1 MRQIFQPPL
10 RIEDL
15 PAEYIRLMQIAFGTD
30 AIKQNAWT
38 EWQST
43 ADFDRMTTGSLLV
56 PAAFHGVA
64 DQPSTAVL
72 RRMRGAFNKSWL
84 HANVLREK
92 MAPLLGKIADS
103 GVDCCLGDD
112 FALALVRYPNPGMR
126 PIFEA
131 TLYCAPADR
140 PELDSLLGSGPF
152 ASTPCNGWR
161 VTDQAILRVRG
172 LAGPRTPGGTCNTN
186 TFAIPVLDPT
196 RQFWCSFLA
205 ARPQPLLRVLDIG
218 CLVKYSGEQIS
229 WHPIFDRAR
238 AEGKQKALY
247 DLAGFLENTLGLEL
261 STEAQGMLGQ
271 YSGQAPTNGV
281 AQQAQSIF
289 WNIRNGMQG

>member
-10 RIEDL
+10 RIEEL
-15 PAEYIRLMQIAFGTD
+15 SAEYIRLMQIAFGTG

-43 ADFDRMTTGSLLV
+43 ADFNRMTTGSLLV

-92 MAPLLGKIADS
+92 MAPLLGMIAES
-103 GVDCCLGDD
+103 GIDCCLGDD
-112 FALALVRYPNPGMR
+112 LALALVRYPNAGMR

-131 TLYCAPADR
+131 ALYCAPADR
-140 PELDSLLGSGPF
+140 PELESLLGSGPF
-152 ASTPCNGWR
+152 ASTACNGWR

-172 LAGPRTPGGTCNTN
+172 LAGPKTLGGTCNTD

-205 ARPQPLLRVLDIG
+205 VRPQSLLRVLDMG

-229 WHPIFDRAR
+229 WQPIFDRAR
-238 AEGKQKALY
+238 AEGKQKALR
-247 DLAGFLENTLGLEL
+247 DLLGFLEKTLGLEL
-261 STEAQGMLGQ
+261 STDAQEMLGHH
-271 YSGQAPTNGV
+271 SGQARINGL

-289 WNIRNGMQG
+289 WNIRNGMRG